1 MVQVALMCRA
11 HGMLRPIQ
19 LQSPSQTPC
28 RDKQAI
34 QCPGQHRSS
43 CDKHRTTKTSLLQ
56 PHFQTGWD
64 NSQHIFHVLHKDY
77 EPSQEYQVTSE
88 ERGPLTAHSCA
99 ASKVQCPPQDPA
111 VLPVQ
116 RCPLHAYSATAHVS
130 NLAGQL
136 SHCSVIV
143 KRHHGQGNLRNLQK
157 CLIGSLLIVF
167 RGESRTIT
175 VGSIAAGRCWGSS
188 S

>member
-1 MVQVALMCRA
+1 MACLDLSSCRA
-11 HGMLRPIQ
+11 QVKHPAGTSRRSSVQASTGAAVTSTGPQRQVCCSPIF
-19 LQSPSQTPC
+19 
-28 RDKQAI
+28 KQAGI
-34 QCPGQHRSS
+34 ILNTSFMYYI
-43 CDKHRTTKTSLLQ
+43 RTRFES
-56 PHFQTGWD
+56 G
-64 NSQHIFHVLHKDY
+64 N

-175 VGSIAAGRCWGSS
+175 VGSIAAGRCWDSS